1 MKTTTI
7 HARIQPDLK
16 TQVEAVL
23 NQLGISTSEAI
34 TLYFKQIHLQ
44 QGLPFEVKLPNAVT
58 QKAMGEANAGKGKR
72 FDSVAGLMDDLND

>member
-16 TQVEAVL
+16 TQVESVL
-23 NQLGISTSEAI
+23 SQLGMSTSEAI

-44 QGLPFEVKLPNAVT
+44 QGLPFEVKIPNTIT
-58 QKAMGEANAGKGKR
+58 QKAMEEATAGKAKR